1 MLFFFF
7 FPGYVRDMQT
17 IFLRTVFQG
26 VFMIGVKLQIVP
38 VMICLLQSRFIQD
51 YTDSLDISCLVPS
64 SQRQTGKL
72 LVP

>member
-1 MLFFFF
+1 
-7 FPGYVRDMQT
+7 
-17 IFLRTVFQG
+17 
-26 VFMIGVKLQIVP
+26 MIGVKLQIVP